1 MRRSDIR
8 EVDIVKF
15 SVCTY
20 KEDINSIIYA
30 WHEIEVG
37 TALFTSFRKQKTK
50 NLQGICLVLSLWYF
64 HKENPTI

>member
-8 EVDIVKF
+8 EVDIMKF

-37 TALFTSFRKQKTK
+37 TALFISSRRKKQKIFK
-50 NLQGICLVLSLWYF
+50 AYA
-64 HKENPTI
+64 